1 MVADLARAVRKLFPK
16 RGAYDGNMRMASV
29 LGFVLV
35 FWYLRTHR
43 AKAFD
48 PRRPVAHRKA
58 ALDQWRRFCLSLLN
72 AMLDDSEDARI
83 FPSQKWESPH
93 DPFPTDGAFI

>member
-35 FWYLRTHR
+35 FWYLRTGR

-58 ALDQWRRFCLSLLN
+58 ALDQWRRFCLNLLN

-83 FPSQKWESPH
+83 FPEQNWESPYSNH
-93 DPFPTDGAFI
+93 PTDGYFV